1 VANGFKQQDT
11 PGPEDVQA
19 FIAAV
24 PHDTRRADAETLLA
38 LFGRVTGWQPQLWG
52 GKIVGYGRYEYRYA
66 SGREGAFMVTG
77 FSPRASYTSLY
88 IMPGYQDMSDQLA
101 RLGKHKA
108 GKACININKL
118 ADVDL
123 SVVEEIVARG
133 VAQMK
138 DGYKVFDL

>member
-1 VANGFKQQDT
+1 MASQNKT
-11 PGPEDVQA
+11 RPGKEDVAA
-19 FIAAV
+19 FVAAV
-24 PHDTRRADAETLLA
+24 KHDTRRADAEVLLE
-38 LFGRVTGWQPQLWG
+38 LFARVTGWQPQMWG
-52 GKIVGYGRYEYRYA
+52 SNIVGYGRYEYRYE
-66 SGREGAFMVTG
+66 SGREGEFMVTG

-88 IMPGYQDMSDQLA
+88 IMPGYQDMSEQLS

-108 GKACININKL
+108 GKSCININKL

-123 SVVEEIVARG
+123 AVVEEIVARG